1 MIFFSFLILFGQK
14 SILINALTGRVKRG
28 ATINCDIVIVD
39 CNLDTI
45 EISLNETCREQEYQ
59 VIPSS
64 GAGLFVT
71 SSKFFNTDL
80 DLQSPDERRSCVF
93 NTSEINNEV
102 ELAPSLPDI
111 TPCVDIA
118 EQSFSGEITSS
129 GWLHFS
135 PVEVEFEIKLMEPV
149 QIECYFDSILNLD
162 EEEISISEAD
172 VTAVKE
178 EIKADQIIKR
188 FRTFTSNEP
197 I

>member
-80 DLQSPDERRSCVF
+80 DLQWPGL
-93 NTSEINNEV
+93 I
-102 ELAPSLPDI
+102 
-111 TPCVDIA
+111 
-118 EQSFSGEITSS
+118 FS
-129 GWLHFS
+129 
-135 PVEVEFEIKLMEPV
+135 K
-149 QIECYFDSILNLD
+149 
-162 EEEISISEAD
+162 
-172 VTAVKE
+172 
-178 EIKADQIIKR
+178 
-188 FRTFTSNEP
+188 
-197 I
+197 